1 MKESNEKMISVIIP
15 IFKPNK
21 IYLSETIK
29 SIQEQSYD
37 NYEVLLI
44 VDGDAESTKE
54 IVDGLSDDRF
64 KILINTE
71 GKGLPYSLNRGFKES
86 KGEYIFRMD
95 ADDICLPERFVK
107 QVKYLD
113 SHPDIDMVGTFA
125 ETFGAVDMLYKSY
138 TAYKDINAELLF
150 KNPIV
155 HPSVAFRKS
164 TVEEYNLQYSTGES
178 EDYRIWIDMAFGYHC
193 KIEVIPEVLLRY
205 RMHEGQATVVKK
217 SSIESMDE
225 KITKE
230 ILDKLGI
237 KLSNEEY
244 KVFNMLR
251 NAEKIKL
258 SDVIR
263 VFKMRNEIRNSLSA
277 DISRTTFD
285 KLVSKM
291 TLKNLNITDNIWS

>member
-1 MKESNEKMISVIIP
+1 MKESNEKMISVVIP
-15 IFKPNK
+15 IFNPNK
-21 IYLSETIK
+21 EYLSETIK
-29 SIQEQSYD
+29 SIQEQSYE

-44 VDGDAESTKE
+44 VDGDVESTKE
-54 IVDGLSDDRF
+54 IISGLQDYRF

-95 ADDICLPERFVK
+95 ADDICLPERFAK

-113 SHPDIDMVGTFA
+113 AHPDIDMVGTFA
-125 ETFGAVDMLYKSY
+125 ETFGAVNMIYKSY
-138 TAYKDINAELLF
+138 TDYKDINAELLF

-164 TVEEYNLQYSTGES
+164 TVEKYNLQYSTGES

-225 KITKE
+225 KISME
-230 ILDKLGI
+230 ILTKLGI
-237 KLSNEEY
+237 KLSTEGY
-244 KVFNMLR
+244 KTFNKLR
-251 NAEKIKL
+251 NAEKINLLDLTK
-258 SDVIR
+258 VY
-263 VFKMRNEIRNSLSA
+263 KMGKELQRMLPA
-277 DISRTTFD
+277 DISETTFY
-285 KLVSKM
+285 KLINKM
-291 TLKNLNITDNIWS
+291 ALKKII

>member
-1 MKESNEKMISVIIP
+1 MKEINEKMISVIIP

-21 IYLSETIK
+21 EYLSETIK

-95 ADDICLPERFVK
+95 ADDICLPKRFSK
-107 QVKYLD
+107 QVEYLD
-113 SHPDIDMVGTFA
+113 AHSDIDMVGTFA
-125 ETFGAVDMLYKSY
+125 ETFGAVNKLFKSY
-138 TAYKDINAELLF
+138 TIYKDINAELLF

-155 HPSVAFRKS
+155 HPSVAFRKR
-164 TVEEYNLQYSTGES
+164 TIEKYDLQYLTGES
-178 EDYRIWIDMAFGYHC
+178 EDYRMWIDMAFGYHC
-193 KIEVIPEVLLRY
+193 KIDVIPEVLLRY

-217 SSIESMDE
+217 SSIETMGE
-225 KITKE
+225 KISKE

-237 KLSNEEY
+237 DLSDLEF
-244 KVFNMLR
+244 KTFNKLR
-251 NAEKIKL
+251 NSDKIKV
-258 SDVIR
+258 SDLKKI
-263 VFKMRNEIRNSLSA
+263 FKMRKELRSILPG
-277 DISRTTFD
+277 DISMGTFD
-285 KLVSKM
+285 KLVIKM
-291 TLKNLNITDNIWS
+291 TLKKLF

>member
-71 GKGLPYSLNRGFKES
+71 GKGLPYSLNRGFKDS

-95 ADDICLPERFVK
+95 ADDICLPERFAK

-113 SHPDIDMVGTFA
+113 DHPDIDMVGTFA
-125 ETFGAVDMLYKSY
+125 ETFGAVNMIYKSY
-138 TAYKDINAELLF
+138 TDYKDINAELLF

-164 TVEEYNLQYSTGES
+164 TVEKYNLQYSTGES

-217 SSIESMDE
+217 SSIKSVDE
-225 KITKE
+225 KISME

-237 KLSNEEY
+237 KLSVEGY
-244 KVFNMLR
+244 KTLFKLR
-251 NAEKIKL
+251 NSEKIRV
-258 SDVIR
+258 SDLKKIYE
-263 VFKMRNEIRNSLSA
+263 MRKEIREVLPEY
-277 DISRTTFD
+277 ISVKTFIG
-285 KLVSKM
+285 LVNKM
-291 TLKNLNITDNIWS
+291 TLKKLL

>member
-1 MKESNEKMISVIIP
+1 MKTSESRKLISIVIP
-15 IFKPNK
+15 VFNPN
-21 IYLSETIK
+21 YEFLLETLK
-29 SIQEQSYD
+29 SIQCQNYS

-54 IVDGLSDDRF
+54 IVDRMKDDRF

-95 ADDICLPERFVK
+95 ADDICLPERFAK

-113 SHPDIDMVGTFA
+113 AHPDIDMVGTFA
-125 ETFGAVDMLYKSY
+125 ETFGAVNMIYKSY
-138 TAYKDINAELLF
+138 TDYKDINAELLF

-164 TVEEYNLQYSTGES
+164 TVEKYNLQYSTGES

-217 SSIESMDE
+217 SSIKSVDE
-225 KITKE
+225 KISKE
-230 ILDKLGI
+230 ILDKIGI
-237 KLSNEEY
+237 KLSVEGY
-244 KVFNMLR
+244 KTFFKLR
-251 NAEKIKL
+251 NSEKIRA
-258 SDVIR
+258 SDLKKIYE
-263 VFKMRNEIRNSLSA
+263 MRKEIREALPEY
-277 DISRTTFD
+277 ISVKAFIG
-285 KLVSKM
+285 LVNKM
-291 TLKNLNITDNIWS
+291 TLKKLL

>member
-113 SHPDIDMVGTFA
+113 AHPDIDMVGTFA
-125 ETFGAVDMLYKSY
+125 ETFGAVNMIYKSY
-138 TAYKDINAELLF
+138 TDYKDINAELLF

-164 TVEEYNLQYSTGES
+164 TVEKYNLQYSTGES

-205 RMHEGQATVVKK
+205 RMHEGQSTVVKK

-225 KITKE
+225 KISME
-230 ILDKLGI
+230 ILTKLGI
-237 KLSNEEY
+237 KLSTEGY
-244 KVFNMLR
+244 KIFNKLR

-258 SDVIR
+258 LDLTKVY
-263 VFKMRNEIRNSLSA
+263 KMGKELQRMLPA
-277 DISRTTFD
+277 DISETTFY
-285 KLVSKM
+285 KLINKM
-291 TLKNLNITDNIWS
+291 ALKKII

>member
-113 SHPDIDMVGTFA
+113 AHPDIDMVGTFA
-125 ETFGAVDMLYKSY
+125 ETFGAVNMIYKSY
-138 TAYKDINAELLF
+138 TDYKDINAELLF

-164 TVEEYNLQYSTGES
+164 TVEKYNLQYSTGES

-205 RMHEGQATVVKK
+205 RMHERQSTVVKK
-217 SSIESMDE
+217 SSIESMNE
-225 KITKE
+225 KISME
-230 ILDKLGI
+230 ILTKLGI
-237 KLSNEEY
+237 KLSTEGY
-244 KVFNMLR
+244 KIFNKLR

-258 SDVIR
+258 LDLTKVY
-263 VFKMRNEIRNSLSA
+263 KMGKELQRMLPA
-277 DISRTTFD
+277 DISETTFY
-285 KLVSKM
+285 KLINKM
-291 TLKNLNITDNIWS
+291 ALKKII

>member
-95 ADDICLPERFVK
+95 ADDICLPERFAK

-113 SHPDIDMVGTFA
+113 AHPDIDMVGTFA
-125 ETFGAVDMLYKSY
+125 ETFGAVNMIYKSY
-138 TAYKDINAELLF
+138 TDYKDINAELLF

-164 TVEEYNLQYSTGES
+164 TVEKYNLQYSTGES

-225 KITKE
+225 KISME
-230 ILDKLGI
+230 ILTKLGI
-237 KLSNEEY
+237 KLSTEGY
-244 KVFNMLR
+244 KTFNKLR
-251 NAEKIKL
+251 NAEKINLLDLTK
-258 SDVIR
+258 VY
-263 VFKMRNEIRNSLSA
+263 KMGKELQRMLPA
-277 DISRTTFD
+277 DISETTFY
-285 KLVSKM
+285 KLINKM
-291 TLKNLNITDNIWS
+291 ALKKII